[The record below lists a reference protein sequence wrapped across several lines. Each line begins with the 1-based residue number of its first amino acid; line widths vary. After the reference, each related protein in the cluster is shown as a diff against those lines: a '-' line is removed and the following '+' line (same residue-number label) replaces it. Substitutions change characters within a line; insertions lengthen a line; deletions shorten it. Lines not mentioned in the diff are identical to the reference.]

1 MFATIH
7 HNMKKIRIISL
18 ITSAILFITVSCAT
32 GKNLPSPHEP
42 DIPQDLTLL
51 FAGDIMAHTPNFNMK
66 DYDKIWEAVSSL
78 VSSCDL
84 SFANIESPVMD
95 SKSFSSYP
103 DFNMQAQ
110 YPQAAINA
118 GFNVFSIVNNHS
130 NDQGLEGIEATREWS
145 KNIQTQYKTS
155 PRPLFFSGIR
165 DYKNGEFTYQKIDI
179 NGWTVLFCAVTELL
193 NRNTYTEYLNYVP
206 STEKSRTKFKEFLKK
221 LKDENNCDLF
231 ILSVH
236 SDEAEYI
243 ADVND
248 ARKKYY
254 LSLLECGVD
263 IVWAN
268 HPHVVRDWQTVGSE
282 TDMIPVKLIMYG
294 NGNTISA
301 QRTKPQFLK
310 PSTPRDDTGD
320 GLLLKV
326 TFSKRGENGEIP
338 PFIKKSEP
346 YFITTYI
353 NENREFIIKYLDSE
367 FISELTENEN
377 TKWASYLKERKII
390 TERHKDNPIWQ

>member
-1 MFATIH
+1 M
-7 HNMKKIRIISL
+7 
-18 ITSAILFITVSCAT
+18 
-32 GKNLPSPHEP
+32 
-42 DIPQDLTLL
+42 
-51 FAGDIMAHTPNFNMK
+51 
-66 DYDKIWEAVSSL
+66 
-78 VSSCDL
+78 
-84 SFANIESPVMD
+84 
-95 SKSFSSYP
+95 
-103 DFNMQAQ
+103 
-110 YPQAAINA
+110 
-118 GFNVFSIVNNHS
+118 
-130 NDQGLEGIEATREWS
+130 
-145 KNIQTQYKTS
+145 
-155 PRPLFFSGIR
+155 
-165 DYKNGEFTYQKIDI
+165 
-179 NGWTVLFCAVTELL
+179 
-193 NRNTYTEYLNYVP
+193 
-206 STEKSRTKFKEFLKK
+206 
-221 LKDENNCDLF
+221 
-231 ILSVH
+231 
-236 SDEAEYI
+236 
-243 ADVND
+243 
-248 ARKKYY
+248 
-254 LSLLECGVD
+254 
-263 IVWAN
+263 
-268 HPHVVRDWQTVGSE
+268 RDWQTVRSE

>member
-1 MFATIH
+1 
-7 HNMKKIRIISL
+7 MKKIRIISL

-32 GKNLPSPHEP
+32 GKNLPSPQEHNT
-42 DIPQDLTLL
+42 PQDLTLL
-51 FAGDIMAHTPNFNMK
+51 FAGDIMAHTPNFSME
-66 DYDKIWEAVSSL
+66 DYDKIWKAINPL

-95 SKSFSSYP
+95 SKAFSSYP

-165 DYKNGEFTYQKIDI
+165 DYKNGEFTYQKIVI

-193 NRNTYTEYLNYVP
+193 NRNTYTEYLNYVS

-221 LKDENNCDLF
+221 LREENNCDLF

-268 HPHVVRDWQTVGSE
+268 HPHVVRDWQTVGNE
-282 TDMIPVKLIMYG
+282 ADMIPVKLIMYG

-301 QRTKPQFLK
+301 QRTKPQFQK

-353 NENREFIIKYLDSE
+353 NENREFIIKYLNSE

>member
-32 GKNLPSPHEP
+32 GKNLPSPQEHNT
-42 DIPQDLTLL
+42 PQDLTLL
-51 FAGDIMAHTPNFNMK
+51 FAGDIMAHTPNFSME
-66 DYDKIWEAVSSL
+66 DYDKIWKAINPL

-95 SKSFSSYP
+95 SKAFSSYP

-165 DYKNGEFTYQKIDI
+165 DYKNGEFTYQKIVI

-193 NRNTYTEYLNYVP
+193 NRNTYTEYLNYVS

-221 LKDENNCDLF
+221 LREENNCDLF

-236 SDEAEYI
+236 SDEAESI

-268 HPHVVRDWQTVGSE
+268 HPHVVRDWQTVGNE
-282 TDMIPVKLIMYG
+282 ADMIPVKLIMYG

-301 QRTKPQFLK
+301 QRTKPQFQK

-353 NENREFIIKYLDSE
+353 NENREFIIKYLNSE